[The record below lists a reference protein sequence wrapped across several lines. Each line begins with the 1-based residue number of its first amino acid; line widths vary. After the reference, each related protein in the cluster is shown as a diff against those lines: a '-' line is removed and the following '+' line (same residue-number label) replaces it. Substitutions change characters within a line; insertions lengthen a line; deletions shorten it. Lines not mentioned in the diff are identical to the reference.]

1 MNNQTDKDWI
11 SVKKVGLPELE
22 EADKYIHK
30 SRNVLVQTKC
40 GDMFVAYCE
49 KKAFITEESHMK
61 LNGFHME
68 PVEEE

>member
-49 KKAFITEESHMK
+49 KKLLLRKKVI
-61 LNGFHME
+61 
-68 PVEEE
+68 